1 MPSLILMRSGEVAGI
16 EDRMTPSPV
25 FRRPALLFSRG
36 ALWLLFGLLAAVL
49 CCAEGPSPSS
59 ASSAQRRPIEREIH
73 GGETHVYPFELQ
85 AGQFLRVVV
94 EENGVEL
101 ALRLLDPAG
110 TLVTGAGS
118 PGPDAYGNDAQDLAV
133 VAASPGSYRLEVNA
147 SGEGSGSYLLRI
159 EGPRKSTTAD
169 QVRATAVRAA
179 WDAFASKDQIGSFER
194 ALTLWRQ
201 VGDREESAEILYR
214 LGRLRY
220 KSATDQALEDF
231 RQAAADWGGQTSR
244 RSRVFQAEALT
255 WVGRC
260 LWNLDRTEEARATH
274 AQALA
279 LARELGEAQL
289 QADNLNLLGRL
300 ADEAG
305 ESQQGVDLQ
314 RQALEKAQQSGKLTT
329 ESNVLNN
336 LALSYE
342 HLGEMQKALE
352 LYARALILARQSSN
366 RSAEIRFL
374 SNLGGTYRV
383 LGEWDKAFD
392 RYKAALDMTG
402 STGDR
407 EMTATILI
415 NLADVYSHR
424 RELAEARDSLS
435 RALALCRQIGDRKT
449 QVFALAG
456 LALLLREEQPA
467 QAAAWAREAVSLG
480 GTWKEQAMS
489 HYALGSVLADAG
501 DRASAQVEL
510 AKALALVDQQR
521 DHGRD
526 AEINFELARLARE
539 SGDPDGALSR
549 LRPVIDL
556 IELWRGRLV
565 DPDTKT
571 SFLAST
577 QEIYEFQMNTLM
589 ALHAQRPM
597 EGFAAEALRASE
609 QARAR
614 SLLEILNEAQ
624 AQIDLGAEPAV
635 LERARQT
642 RQDLSARD
650 YHLRELLKQE
660 QPDSEKLAESRRR
673 LEEALDAYRR
683 AQVELRQSSPRYA
696 ALTQP
701 QPLSLEEIQRQVLAD
716 EGMLLE
722 YSLGA
727 KESYLWAVTAD
738 SFASFTLPERDRIEE
753 TARRY
758 YELLTARNANPE
770 GESLPAQK
778 QRIKATDAEAE
789 RVARDLSRLILQPVE
804 PLLGRRPLLIVADG
818 ALQYVP
824 FAALPL
830 SSTGTPLVT
839 DHEVVNLP
847 SASVLAVLRRELRD
861 RQPAP
866 RTLAIFADPVFEPDD
881 ERISHGPSKEGPS
894 ALPFTSVEQTRGGQA
909 PESTVEPD
917 LRRLRASGT
926 EADAIAALLPP
937 EEVFKAVGCA
947 ASRAAVTDGRLDLFR
962 TVHFATHGFI
972 ESDRPELSRLV
983 MSLYDENGQRQDGF
997 LRLSDIYGLHLDADL
1012 VVLSACRTAL
1022 GKEIRGEG
1030 LVGLTRGFM
1039 YAGAA
1044 RVLASL
1050 WSVED
1055 RATAE
1060 LMATF
1065 YRGMLRD
1072 GLSPAAALR
1081 QAQLEVARKPSWRS
1095 PFYWAGFSLQGEWR

>member
-1 MPSLILMRSGEVAGI
+1 MRSGEVAGI
-16 EDRMTPSPV
+16 EDRMTPPPV
-25 FRRPALLFSRG
+25 FRRSASLFSHG
-36 ALWLLFGLLAAVL
+36 ALWLLIGLLTAVL
-49 CCAEGPSPSS
+49 CCAEGPAPS
-59 ASSAQRRPIEREIH
+59 AAAAHPVAREIH

-94 EENGVEL
+94 EENGVKL
-101 ALRLLDPAG
+101 SLRLVDPAG
-110 TLVTGAGS
+110 TLVTGADS
-118 PGPDAYGNDAQDLAV
+118 PGPDDYADEAQELAV

-147 SGEGSGSYLLRI
+147 SGEGAGRYFLRV
-159 EGPRKSTTAD
+159 EGPRKPTAAD
-169 QVRATAVRAA
+169 QGRATAVQAA
-179 WDAFASKDQIGSFER
+179 WEALASKDQIGSFER
-194 ALTLWRQ
+194 ALTHWRQ
-201 VGDREESAEILYR
+201 VGDREKTAEILYR

-220 KSATDQALEDF
+220 KPATGQALADF
-231 RQAAADWGGQTSR
+231 RQAAVDWGGQTSH

-260 LWNLDRTEEARATH
+260 LKNLDRPEEARAAH
-274 AQALA
+274 DQALA
-279 LARELGEAQL
+279 LARELGEAGL
-289 QADNLNLLGRL
+289 QAENLNLLGRL
-300 ADEAG
+300 VEEEG
-305 ESQQGVDLQ
+305 EIQKGLDL
-314 RQALEKAQQSGKLTT
+314 RHQALEKALQAGNPRL
-329 ESNVLNN
+329 ESQILNN
-336 LALSYE
+336 LGLGYQS
-342 HLGEMQKALE
+342 LGEMQ
-352 LYARALILARQSSN
+352 RALKLFEQALSLARRTSN
-366 RSAEIRFL
+366 RPDEIKYL
-374 SNLGGTYRV
+374 INLGGTYRV
-383 LGEWDKAFD
+383 LGNWEEAFTH
-392 RYKAALDMTG
+392 YETALELTG
-402 STGDR
+402 SADDG
-407 EMTATILI
+407 ETAKILI
-415 NLADVYSHR
+415 NLADVYRHR
-424 RELAEARDSLS
+424 RELAKARDSLN
-435 RALALCRQIGDRKT
+435 RALVLGREIGERKI
-449 QVFALAG
+449 QVFALAQ
-456 LALLLREEQPA
+456 LALLLRLDQPL
-467 QAAAWAREAVSLG
+467 QAADLAREAVSLG
-480 GTWKEQAMS
+480 RSSEDEAFS
-489 HYALGSVLADAG
+489 RYALGSVLRDLGDQAAARAELTKALDLARRRG
-501 DRASAQVEL
+501 DRE
-510 AKALALVDQQR
+510 
-521 DHGRD
+521 
-526 AEINFELARLARE
+526 AEINFALAHLCRQT
-539 SGDPDGALSR
+539 GDLETALSSIR
-549 LRPVIDL
+549 SVSDL
-556 IELWRGRLV
+556 IESWRGGVV
-565 DPDTKT
+565 DPEVKT

-577 QEIYEFQMNTLM
+577 QEIYELQVNTLM

-635 LERARQT
+635 LERERQT

-660 QPDSEKLAESRRR
+660 NPDSEKLAEARRR

-701 QPLSLEEIQRQVLAD
+701 QPLSLGEIQRQALDGGAL
-716 EGMLLE
+716 LLE

-727 KESYLWAVTAD
+727 EKSFLWAVTSD

-758 YELLTARNANPE
+758 YERLTARNDNPE
-770 GESLPAQK
+770 GESLPAK
-778 QRIKATDAEAE
+778 KARIKAADDEAQ
-789 RVARDLSRLILQPVE
+789 RVGRELSKLILQPVE

-830 SSTGTPLVT
+830 SSTGAPLVSG
-839 DHEVVNLP
+839 HEVVSLP
-847 SASVLAVLRRELRD
+847 SASVLAVLRRELRG

-866 RTLAIFADPVFEPDD
+866 RALAIFADPVFEPDD
-881 ERISHGPSKEGPS
+881 ERIAHGAGKAGPLEPPSLAKE
-894 ALPFTSVEQTRGGQA
+894 ETRGGQA
-909 PESTVEPD
+909 AEPTSESE

-937 EEVFKAVGCA
+937 QEVFKAVGCA
-947 ASRAAVTDGRLDLFR
+947 ASRSAVTEGGLDLFR

-983 MSLYDENGQRQDGF
+983 MSLYDENGQRRDGY
-997 LRLSDIYGLHLDADL
+997 LRLSDIYGLRLDADL

-1060 LMATF
+1060 LMAIF

-1081 QAQLEVARKPSWRS
+1081 QAQLEVARKPSWRA

>member
-1 MPSLILMRSGEVAGI
+1 MDAAQI
-16 EDRMTPSPV
+16 EDRMKPLAISGRSAPP
-25 FRRPALLFSRG
+25 FNRG
-36 ALWLLFGLLAAVL
+36 ALWLLFGLLAVVL
-49 CCAEGPSPSS
+49 CCAEGPSPTA
-59 ASSAQRRPIEREIH
+59 ASSAQQRPIEREIH

-101 ALRLLDPAG
+101 ALRLVDPAG
-110 TLVTGAGS
+110 TLVTGADS
-118 PGPDAYGNDAQDLAV
+118 PGPDDYAADAQDLAV
-133 VAASPGSYRLEVNA
+133 VAVSPGSYRLEVNA
-147 SGEGSGSYLLRI
+147 SGEGAGRYFLRV
-159 EGPRKSTTAD
+159 EGPRKPTEAD

-179 WDAFASKDQIGSFER
+179 WDAFTSKDQIGPFEQ
-194 ALTLWRQ
+194 ALNLWRQ
-201 VGDREESAEILYR
+201 VGDRERAAEILYR

-220 KSATDQALEDF
+220 KSATDRALEDF
-231 RQAAADWGGQTSR
+231 RQAAVDWGGQASR

-260 LWNLDRTEEARATH
+260 LWNLDRPEEARAAH
-274 AQALA
+274 ERALA
-279 LARELGEAQL
+279 LARELGETQL
-289 QADNLNLLGRL
+289 QADNLHLLGRL
-300 ADEAG
+300 ADDVG
-305 ESQQGVDLQ
+305 ESQKGVDLQ
-314 RQALEKAQQSGKLTT
+314 RQALEKAQQSGNLTT
-329 ESNVLNN
+329 EFNVLNS
-336 LALSYE
+336 LAFAYE

-352 LYARALILARQSSN
+352 LYAQALSLTRQSSN
-366 RSAEIRFL
+366 RSAEIKL
-374 SNLGGTYRV
+374 LNNLGGIHRA

-402 STGDR
+402 STGDG
-407 EMTATILI
+407 ELTATILI

-424 RELAEARDSLS
+424 RDLAEARNSLS
-435 RALALCRQIGDRKT
+435 RALDLGRQIGDRKT
-449 QVFALAG
+449 QVFALAR

-480 GTWKEQAMS
+480 GKLEEQAMS
-489 HYALGSVLADAG
+489 HYALGSVLQDLEDKTAAETELLQALTFAG
-501 DRASAQVEL
+501 
-510 AKALALVDQQR
+510 QR
-521 DHGRD
+521 GDHGRK
-526 AEINFELARLARE
+526 AQINFALAHLYRETGDLDAALRRLDAVSE
-539 SGDPDGALSR
+539 
-549 LRPVIDL
+549 V
-556 IELWRGRLV
+556 IELWRGHVV
-565 DPDTKT
+565 DPEVKT

-577 QEIYEFQMNTLM
+577 QEVYEFYVNTLM
-589 ALHAQRPM
+589 ALHARKPA
-597 EGFAAEALRASE
+597 GGSAAEALRVSE

-614 SLLEILNEAQ
+614 GLLEILNEA
-624 AQIDLGAEPAV
+624 GADIRLEADPALLAKEHEIRNEV
-635 LERARQT
+635 
-642 RQDLSARD
+642 SARD
-650 YHLRELLKQE
+650 SRLKKLLDEENPNGAK
-660 QPDSEKLAESRRR
+660 
-673 LEEALDAYRR
+673 LEEARQKLETALDQYQQI
-683 AQVELRQSSPRYA
+683 QVKLRQSSPRYA

-701 QPLSLEEIQRQVLAD
+701 QPLSLGEIQRQVLDGGAL
-716 EGMLLE
+716 LLE

-727 KESYLWAVTAD
+727 EKSFLWAVTSD
-738 SFASFTLPERDRIEE
+738 SFASFELPGRARIEE
-753 TARRY
+753 AARDY
-758 YELLTARNANPE
+758 YKLLTVRSERP
-770 GESLPAQK
+770 PAK
-778 QRIKATDAEAE
+778 E
-789 RVARDLSRLILQPVE
+789 RSEWVKRRAAADVKVEEVARDLYQLILQPAE
-804 PLLGRRPLLIVADG
+804 PLLGDRPLLIVADG

-830 SSTGTPLVT
+830 STTGAPLVT
-839 DHEVVNLP
+839 SHEIVNLP
-847 SASVLAVLRRELRD
+847 SASVLAVLRREFRD

-866 RTLAIFADPVFEPDD
+866 RTLAIFADPVFEQDD
-881 ERISHGPSKEGPS
+881 ERISHSPSKEGRS
-894 ALPFTSVEQTRGGQA
+894 ALPSTSVEQTRGGQA

-917 LRRLRASGT
+917 LRRLPASGK

-947 ASRAAVTDGRLDLFR
+947 ASRSAVTDGRLNLFR
-962 TVHFATHGFI
+962 TVHFATHGVI
-972 ESDRPELSRLV
+972 ESERPELSRLV
-983 MSLYDENGQRQDGF
+983 MSLYDENGQHQDGS
-997 LRLSDIYGLHLDADL
+997 LRLSDIYGLRLDADL

>member
-1 MPSLILMRSGEVAGI
+1 
-16 EDRMTPSPV
+16 MTPSPV
-25 FRRPALLFSRG
+25 FRRSASLFSRG

-49 CCAEGPSPSS
+49 CCAEGPSPTA
-59 ASSAQRRPIEREIH
+59 ASTAQQRPIEREIH
-73 GGETHVYPFELQ
+73 GGEMHVYPFELRT
-85 AGQFLRVVV
+85 GQFLRVVA
-94 EENGVEL
+94 EENGVKL
-101 ALRLLDPAG
+101 ALRLVDPAG
-110 TLVTGAGS
+110 TLVTGADS
-118 PGPDAYGNDAQDLAV
+118 PGPDDYADDAQELAV
-133 VAASPGSYRLEVNA
+133 VAANPGSYRLEVNA
-147 SGEGSGSYLLRI
+147 SGEGSGRYFLRV
-159 EGPRKSTTAD
+159 EGPRKPTEAD
-169 QVRATAVRAA
+169 QVRATAVRAT
-179 WDAFASKDQIGSFER
+179 WDALSSDDRIGSFEH

-201 VGDREESAEILYR
+201 VGDREKGAEILYR

-220 KSATDQALEDF
+220 KSATDQALADF
-231 RQAAADWGGQTSR
+231 RQAAVDWGGQTSR

-260 LWNLDRTEEARATH
+260 LWNLNRPEEARAAH
-274 AQALA
+274 DQALD
-279 LARELGEAQL
+279 LARELGEAGL
-289 QADNLNLLGRL
+289 QADNLYLLGRL

-305 ESQQGVDLQ
+305 ESRQGVDLQ
-314 RQALEKAQQSGKLTT
+314 RQALEKAQQSGNLTT
-329 ESNVLNN
+329 EFNVLNN
-336 LALSYE
+336 LAIGYD
-342 HLGEMQKALE
+342 HLGEMQTALG
-352 LYARALILARQSSN
+352 LYTQALTLARQSSN
-366 RSAEIRFL
+366 RSAEIRIL
-374 SNLGGTYRV
+374 TNLGGTHRV
-383 LGEWDKAFD
+383 LGEWEKAFD
-392 RYKAALDMTG
+392 RYKAALDMTV

-407 EMTATILI
+407 GMTATILI

-435 RALALCRQIGDRKT
+435 RALALGRQIGNRKI
-449 QVFALAG
+449 QVFALAR
-456 LALLLREEQPA
+456 LALLLRGEQPT
-467 QAAAWAREAVSLG
+467 QAAAWAREAVSLD
-480 GTWKEQAMS
+480 GTREEQAMS
-489 HYALGSVLADAG
+489 HYALGSVLRDLGDKAAAEAELLQALSFAGRRG
-501 DRASAQVEL
+501 DR
-510 AKALALVDQQR
+510 
-521 DHGRD
+521 GRE
-526 AEINFELARLARE
+526 AEINLDLARLARE
-539 SGDPDGALSR
+539 GGDLDGTLSR
-549 LRPVIDL
+549 LRPILDL

-577 QEIYEFQMNTLM
+577 QEIYELQMNTLM
-589 ALHAQRPM
+589 ALHVQRPM

-609 QARAR
+609 RARAR

-635 LERARQT
+635 LERERQT

-660 QPDSEKLAESRRR
+660 NSDSEKLAEARRR
-673 LEEALDAYRR
+673 LQEALDAYRR

-696 ALTQP
+696 ALTQA
-701 QPLSLEEIQRQVLAD
+701 QPLSLEEIQRQVLDGGAL
-716 EGMLLE
+716 LLE
-722 YSLGA
+722 YSLGVE
-727 KESYLWAVTAD
+727 KSFLWAVTAD
-738 SFASFTLPERDRIEE
+738 SFASFELPGRARIEAA
-753 TARRY
+753 ARDY
-758 YELLTARNANPE
+758 YQLLTVRSGRP
-770 GESLPAQK
+770 PAQ
-778 QRIKATDAEAE
+778 E
-789 RVARDLSRLILQPVE
+789 RRAADLKVEEVARDLSRLILQPAE
-804 PLLGRRPLLIVADG
+804 PLLGDRPLLIVADG

-830 SSTGTPLVT
+830 PSTGEPLVSG
-839 DHEVVNLP
+839 HEIVNLP

-866 RTLAIFADPVFEPDD
+866 RRLAIFADPVFEPDD
-881 ERISHGPSKEGPS
+881 KRISHSPSTEGPS
-894 ALPFTSVEQTRGGQA
+894 ALPSTSVEQTRGGQA

-917 LRRLRASGT
+917 LRRLRASGK

-947 ASRAAVTDGRLDLFR
+947 ASRSAVTDGRLNLFR
-962 TVHFATHGFI
+962 TVHFATHGVI
-972 ESDRPELSRLV
+972 ETERPELSRLV
-983 MSLYDENGQRQDGF
+983 MSLYDENGQHQDGY
-997 LRLSDIYGLHLDADL
+997 LRLSDIYSLRLRADL
-1012 VVLSACRTAL
+1012 VVLSACQTAL

-1060 LMATF
+1060 LMTTF